1 MEWIQSIFDANPG
14 ISPANSGV
22 GTALL
27 ILLLAF
33 AIGHVVAWVYM
44 WTHAGLSY
52 SQMFTAS
59 LVALPVLVALFML
72 LVASN
77 VFIALGMLAVFTMI
91 RFRNVL
97 KDTRDT
103 VFILWSIVEGLAAGT
118 GHYGVALTGAVVIAL
133 VFLYLRVTGFGGR
146 HRYDVIVSFE
156 WSATGA
162 NGGNDG
168 IGRGGSM
175 DDLRAVLRRH
185 GARVQLASQR
195 DLDEDRMDLSYR
207 LLLRNPNR
215 SRDLL
220 TELKAT
226 PGIDRPTLYH
236 REDEA
241 EV

>member
-1 MEWIQSIFDANPG
+1 MLDWIQSIFDANPG
-14 ISPANSGV
+14 VGPNNSGV

-27 ILLLAF
+27 MLVLAF

-156 WSATGA
+156 WSPA
-162 NGGNDG
+162 GGNG
-168 IGRGGSM
+168 HGGGSM
-175 DDLRAVLRRH
+175 DDLRAVLRRY

-207 LLLRNPNR
+207 LLLRDPGR

-220 TELKAT
+220 SELKAT

>member
-1 MEWIQSIFDANPG
+1 MLDSIQSLLDANSGIAPG
-14 ISPANSGV
+14 NGTGGV

-27 ILLLAF
+27 ILVMAF
-33 AIGHVVAWVYM
+33 AVGHVVAWVYM

-103 VFILWSIVEGLAAGT
+103 VFILWAIVEGLAAGT
-118 GHYGVALTGAVVIAL
+118 GHYGIALVGAVVIAL

-156 WSATGA
+156 WSPT
-162 NGGNDG
+162 GGNG
-168 IGRGGSM
+168 HGGGGSM
-175 DDLRAVLRRH
+175 DDLRAVLRRY

-207 LLLRNPNR
+207 LLLRDPGR